1 MGKNTST
8 FPLGKLSNNFN
19 LELISLKEIIK
30 LTLFLGCD
38 VSKMVD

>member
-1 MGKNTST
+1 MGKNISI
-8 FPLGKLSNNFN
+8 FLFGKLLNNFN

-30 LTLFLGCD
+30 LIFFLGCD